1 MGCWMIK
8 PTGSKTS
15 RAITQEQYTKLID
28 HTIRSGNLKYGC
40 MLLFMG
46 SRGLRISDVTRLKIS
61 DVFFA
66 SDKGKIKP
74 SMRVLIK
81 KQKKKLTIQLV
92 TKSSKYFVTQLESYY
107 HLISD
112 RDPSELLFQGSFK
125 NEVPH
130 SAIKT
135 YLNEYKALNN
145 IEQLSPHSLRKTF
158 GRSLWDNGVKPEIIQ
173 KLFGHQNLNTTMIY
187 LDLQSQDIL
196 SAYDLVNF

>member
-1 MGCWMIK
+1 MIK
-8 PTGSKTS
+8 PNGSKTS

-28 HTIRSGNLKYGC
+28 HTIRSGNLKFGC

-46 SRGLRISDVTRLKIS
+46 SRGLRISDVTRLKIG

-66 SDKGKIKP
+66 SGKIKP
-74 SMRVLIK
+74 AMRIEIK
-81 KQKKKLTIQLV
+81 KQKKKLTIQLI
-92 TKSSKYFVTQLESYY
+92 TKNSNYFVSQLESYY

-125 NEVPH
+125 NEIPH

-135 YLNEYKALNN
+135 YLNEYKTLNN

-158 GRSLWDNGVKPEIIQ
+158 GRSLWENGVKPEIIQ

-187 LDLQSQDIL
+187 LDLQSEDIL
-196 SAYDLVNF
+196 NAYDLVNF

>member
-1 MGCWMIK
+1 MIK
-8 PTGSKTS
+8 TPTGSKTS

-28 HTIRSGNLKYGC
+28 HTIRSGNLKFGC
-40 MLLFMG
+40 MFLLMG
-46 SRGLRISDVTRLKIS
+46 SRGLRVSDVTRLRVS

-66 SDKGKIKP
+66 SGKIKP
-74 SMRVLIK
+74 AMRIEIK
-81 KQKKKLTIQLV
+81 KQKKKLTIQLI
-92 TKSSKYFVTQLESYY
+92 TKNSNYFVSQLESYY

-135 YLNEYKALNN
+135 YLNEYKSLNN
-145 IEQLSPHSLRKTF
+145 IDQLSPHSLRKTF

-173 KLFGHQNLNTTMIY
+173 KLFGHNSLNTTMIY
-187 LDLQSQDIL
+187 LDLQSEDIL
-196 SAYDLVNF
+196 NAYDLVNF

>member
-1 MGCWMIK
+1 MIK
-8 PTGSKTS
+8 TPTGSKTS

-28 HTIRSGNLKYGC
+28 HTIRSGNLKYGS
-40 MLLFMG
+40 MLLLMG
-46 SRGLRISDVTRLKIS
+46 SRGLRISDVTRLRVS

-66 SDKGKIKP
+66 SGKIKP
-74 SMRVLIK
+74 AMRIEIK
-81 KQKKKLTIQLV
+81 KQKKKLTIQLI
-92 TKSSKYFVTQLESYY
+92 TKNSTYFVTQLESYFW
-107 HLISD
+107 LISD

-135 YLNEYKALNN
+135 YLNEYKTLNN
-145 IEQLSPHSLRKTF
+145 INQLSPHSLRKTF
-158 GRSLWDNGVKPEIIQ
+158 GRSLWENGVKPEIIQ

-187 LDLQSQDIL
+187 LDLQSEDIL